1 MSSAIFLL
9 GLSFLLVVVCLT
21 ILLLTAIPAFQ
32 ELAKAATSIIRL
44 TDTLTRELPATLE
57 SIRLTGLEIS
67 ELSDELNQG
76 AKNAGEAVKQVNDGL
91 KGVRDSASSASNAT
105 KSAFA
110 GLKAGLK
117 SLGRPR
123 RRRRSDLELPEAK
136 VFPKNISAEFSD
148 NDQSDITNNSNNQE
162 PLINPDNINPN
173 RRSEVYRE
181 DSILDTE
188 D

>member
-1 MSSAIFLL
+1 MSEAIFLL

-21 ILLLTAIPAFQ
+21 ILLLTAIPAFK
-32 ELAKAATSIIRL
+32 ELAKAANSIIRL

-57 SIRLTGLEIS
+57 AIRMTGLELS

-91 KGVRDSASSASNAT
+91 KGVRQSASSASIAT

-110 GLKAGLK
+110 GIKAGLK

-123 RRRRSDLELPEAK
+123 RKKRSPSDL
-136 VFPKNISAEFSD
+136 
-148 NDQSDITNNSNNQE
+148 NQE
-162 PLINPDNINPN
+162 NLRSGNLPAEYLDENDISDQERPITPN
-173 RRSEVYRE
+173 EMRSERSMGDLTPE
-181 DSILDTE
+181 G
-188 D
+188 

>member
-1 MSSAIFLL
+1 MSEAIFLL

-32 ELAKAATSIIRL
+32 ELAKAANSIIRL
-44 TDTLTRELPATLE
+44 ADTLTRELPATLE
-57 SIRLTGLEIS
+57 AIRMTGLELS

-76 AKNAGEAVKQVNDGL
+76 AKSAGEAVKQVNDGI
-91 KGVRDSASSASNAT
+91 KGVRQGASNATIAT

-123 RRRRSDLELPEAK
+123 RQKRSPSDLYPENLHSSNLP
-136 VFPKNISAEFSD
+136 
-148 NDQSDITNNSNNQE
+148 
-162 PLINPDNINPN
+162 PDDVDEGKGGVTRQN
-173 RRSEVYRE
+173 RLVTPDEIRSEGFMGDLTPDE
-181 DSILDTE
+181 D
-188 D
+188 

>member
-1 MSSAIFLL
+1 MSEAIFLL

-32 ELAKAATSIIRL
+32 ELAKAASSIIRL
-44 TDTLTRELPATLE
+44 ADTLTRELPATLE
-57 SIRLTGLEIS
+57 AIRLTGLELS

-76 AKNAGEAVKQVNDGL
+76 AKSAGEAVKQVNDGI
-91 KGVRDSASSASNAT
+91 KGVRQGASSATIAT

-123 RRRRSDLELPEAK
+123 RQRRSPSERYQENLL
-136 VFPKNISAEFSD
+136 
-148 NDQSDITNNSNNQE
+148 TNNESAGDLAEDETAKQKR
-162 PLINPDNINPN
+162 LITPDDM
-173 RRSEVYRE
+173 RS
-181 DSILDTE
+181 DGFMGDLTTE

>member
-1 MSSAIFLL
+1 MSEAIFLL

-32 ELAKAATSIIRL
+32 ELAKAANSIIRL
-44 TDTLTRELPATLE
+44 ADTLTRELPATLE
-57 SIRLTGLEIS
+57 AIRMTGLELS

-76 AKNAGEAVKQVNDGL
+76 AKSAGEAVKQVNDGI
-91 KGVRDSASSASNAT
+91 KGVRQGASSASIAT

-123 RRRRSDLELPEAK
+123 RQKRSPSDLYPENLRSSNLPSEDLDE
-136 VFPKNISAEFSD
+136 SED
-148 NDQSDITNNSNNQE
+148 NMTRQNRLVT
-162 PLINPDNINPN
+162 PDEI
-173 RRSEVYRE
+173 RSEGFMGDLTPDE
-181 DSILDTE
+181 D
-188 D
+188 

>member
-32 ELAKAATSIIRL
+32 ELAKAASSIIRL

-123 RRRRSDLELPEAK
+123 RRRRSDSDLYQENLRPSSLSAGNLEAG
-136 VFPKNISAEFSD
+136 VDDISTSERL
-148 NDQSDITNNSNNQE
+148 IT
-162 PLINPDNINPN
+162 PPDK
-173 RRSEVYRE
+173 RSERF
-181 DSILDTE
+181 TE
-188 D
+188 DLTPED

>member
-1 MSSAIFLL
+1 MSEAIFLL

-32 ELAKAATSIIRL
+32 ELAKAANSVIRL

-57 SIRLTGLEIS
+57 AIRMTGLEIS

-76 AKNAGEAVKQVNDGL
+76 AKNAGEAVKQVNDGI
-91 KGVRDSASSASNAT
+91 KGVRQGASNASIAT
-105 KSAFA
+105 QSAFA

-123 RRRRSDLELPEAK
+123 RQKRSPSDLYPDTLRSSNLNDEDLD
-136 VFPKNISAEFSD
+136 NISTQERRIIPNHPNDLGSEKFMDDLTAED
-148 NDQSDITNNSNNQE
+148 
-162 PLINPDNINPN
+162 
-173 RRSEVYRE
+173 
-181 DSILDTE
+181 
-188 D
+188 

>member
-1 MSSAIFLL
+1 MSEAIFLL

-21 ILLLTAIPAFQ
+21 ILLLTAIPTFK
-32 ELAKAATSIIRL
+32 ELAKAANSIIRL

-57 SIRLTGLEIS
+57 AIRMTGLELS

-91 KGVRDSASSASNAT
+91 KGVRQSASSASIAT

-110 GLKAGLK
+110 GIKAGLK

-123 RRRRSDLELPEAK
+123 RKKRPPSDFNQENLRSGNLPTEYLDESEGD
-136 VFPKNISAEFSD
+136 KNIPK
-148 NDQSDITNNSNNQE
+148 QE
-162 PLINPDNINPN
+162 RLIEPDEM
-173 RRSEVYRE
+173 RSEGFMGDLTPE
-181 DSILDTE
+181 D
-188 D
+188 

>member
-1 MSSAIFLL
+1 MTEAIFLL

-32 ELAKAATSIIRL
+32 ELARAANSIIRL
-44 TDTLTRELPATLE
+44 ADTLNRELPATLDA
-57 SIRLTGLEIS
+57 IRMTGLELS

-91 KGVRDSASSASNAT
+91 KGVRQGASTASIAT

-123 RRRRSDLELPEAK
+123 RHKRSHPDLLEE
-136 VFPKNISAEFSD
+136 
-148 NDQSDITNNSNNQE
+148 NSNPEDTSN
-162 PLINPDNINPN
+162 DN
-173 RRSEVYRE
+173 
-181 DSILDTE
+181 L
-188 D
+188 

>member
-1 MSSAIFLL
+1 MTEAIFLL

-32 ELAKAATSIIRL
+32 ELSKAANSITRL
-44 TDTLTRELPATLE
+44 ADTLTRELPATLE
-57 SIRLTGLEIS
+57 AIRMTGLELS

-76 AKNAGEAVKQVNDGL
+76 AKNAGEAVKQVNDGI
-91 KGVRDSASSASNAT
+91 KGVRQGASSASIAT

-110 GLKAGLK
+110 GIKAGLK

-123 RRRRSDLELPEAK
+123 HHRRSPSDLSARD
-136 VFPKNISAEFSD
+136 ISAIAL
-148 NDQSDITNNSNNQE
+148 NDD
-162 PLINPDNINPN
+162 D
-173 RRSEVYRE
+173 E
-181 DSILDTE
+181 DSPIQKKLITPDDLHE

>member
-32 ELAKAATSIIRL
+32 ELSKAASSIIRL

-91 KGVRDSASSASNAT
+91 KGVRDTASSASNAT
-105 KSAFA
+105 KSVFA

-123 RRRRSDLELPEAK
+123 RKRRSQLDLPEGNI
-136 VFPKNISAEFSD
+136 FPNNISGQVLDDYDES
-148 NDQSDITNNSNNQE
+148 SISNNPNNQDRFS
-162 PLINPDNINPN
+162 NPDNM
-173 RRSEVYRE
+173 RSEIFKE
-181 DSILDTE
+181 NSTLDTE

>member
-1 MSSAIFLL
+1 MSEAIFLL

-32 ELAKAATSIIRL
+32 ELAKAANSIIRL
-44 TDTLTRELPATLE
+44 ADTLTRELPATLE
-57 SIRLTGLEIS
+57 AIRMTGLELS

-76 AKNAGEAVKQVNDGL
+76 AKSAGEAVKQVNDGI
-91 KGVRDSASSASNAT
+91 KGVRQSASSASIAT

-110 GLKAGLK
+110 GIKAGLK

-123 RRRRSDLELPEAK
+123 RSKRSPSDLYA
-136 VFPKNISAEFSD
+136 D
-148 NDQSDITNNSNNQE
+148 NSRSNN
-162 PLINPDNINPN
+162 LSAGKDLDNEVQIDNPN
-173 RRSEVYRE
+173 QDRLITPDDMRSEGFMG
-181 DSILDTE
+181 DLTPD